1 MPDRSRVLES
11 RVLKSKIESLSLDF
25 DTWRMT
31 FLKNR
36 KNDLTTK
43 NPIWLT
49 TKNRGTIWQKSND
62 EEQRND
68 LTDDEEQR
76 NDLMEEQRKNQEE
89 LDFDWRRRTKER
101 SDGTTEEEPRTLEL
115 RLDDWMLVFRSARRR
130 TLGISEE
137 CKEEEVKMVK
147 FES

>member
-62 EEQRND
+62 EEQRNN

-89 LDFDWRRRTKER
+89 LDFDWRRRTEER

-115 RLDDWMLVFRSARRR
+115 RLDDWMLVFRFARRR
-130 TLGISEE
+130 MLGISEE

>member
-1 MPDRSRVLES
+1 MMTDRSRVLES

-62 EEQRND
+62 EEQRNN

-76 NDLMEEQRKNQEE
+76 NDLMEE
-89 LDFDWRRRTKER
+89 
-101 SDGTTEEEPRTLEL
+101 
-115 RLDDWMLVFRSARRR
+115 
-130 TLGISEE
+130 
-137 CKEEEVKMVK
+137 
-147 FES
+147 